1 MLRPLVSKLKQK
13 ENESWQEHKKKKR
26 LKMVLERC
34 IMFTGRDGVGGDS
47 MDKDSG

>member
-1 MLRPLVSKLKQK
+1 MLKPLVSKLKQK
-13 ENESWQEHKKKKR
+13 ENESWQEHKER